1 MVKAKQTSEE
11 RLHILH
17 KLVLDSNSF
26 FGSKELEKLAEKAG
40 YRSIQAKDAVK
51 MLLEENLIQTD
62 KVAGSSV
69 FWELRSQAYAQQD
82 AELQS
87 LRLAIRARNEQDV
100 ERLAQVDALQQRL
113 QKLQEEAHSFSFCDP
128 ERLRQLTEETAYAYA
143 AAERWTDNISI
154 IRQFTRSR
162 LGVPENRIDELL
174 DL

>member
-62 KVAGSSV
+62 K
-69 FWELRSQAYAQQD
+69 
-82 AELQS
+82 
-87 LRLAIRARNEQDV
+87 EQDV